1 MKDQILL
8 PEGTYYK
15 ANLHCHTTLSDGHLT
30 PQQVKEEYQKQGY
43 SIIAYTDHR
52 KYVHHTEL
60 DDENFLALAALEV
73 DVTEEPTENREW
85 PVLKCYHL
93 NLFDTNPA
101 QEKPADLLPKFQ
113 YGDLEGLNRYIQQM
127 RESGFLVCYNHAY
140 WSLQDWRDY
149 SGLKGLFA
157 MEIYNHAVSTTPVR
171 L

>member
-15 ANLHCHTTLSDGHLT
+15 ANLHCHTTLSDGH
-30 PQQVKEEYQKQGY
+30 PVERCVKEEYQKQGY

-60 DDENFLALAALEV
+60 DDENFLSLAALEV

-113 YGDLEGLNRYIQQM
+113 QSSAASEPLHPADARIRLSGVLQPRLLVFAGLAGLQRAEG
-127 RESGFLVCYNHAY
+127 
-140 WSLQDWRDY
+140 
-149 SGLKGLFA
+149 
-157 MEIYNHAVSTTPVR
+157 PVR
-171 L
+171 HGNLQPRL

>member
-1 MKDQILL
+1 M
-8 PEGTYYK
+8 
-15 ANLHCHTTLSDGHLT
+15 
-30 PQQVKEEYQKQGY
+30 
-43 SIIAYTDHR
+43 
-52 KYVHHTEL
+52 
-60 DDENFLALAALEV
+60 AALEV

-140 WSLQDWRDY
+140 WSLQELA
-149 SGLKGLFA
+149 GLQRAEG
-157 MEIYNHAVSTTPVR
+157 PVR
-171 L
+171 HGNLQPRL

>member
-43 SIIAYTDHR
+43 SIIAYTAHR
-52 KYVHHTEL
+52 KCVHHPEL
-60 DDENFLALAALEV
+60 DDENFLSLAALEV

-127 RESGFLVCYNHAY
+127 RESGFWCAT
-140 WSLQDWRDY
+140 
-149 SGLKGLFA
+149 
-157 MEIYNHAVSTTPVR
+157 TTPTGLCR
-171 L
+171 TGGTTAG